1 MRGSI
6 GKREEAKANP
16 YFIKFDAGRHPLTGK
31 RQQKIIRGFA
41 TKRDAQRKLNE
52 VLAELDAGKYVDPA
66 RVTLG
71 EFLTTWLRDY
81 AEPQVR
87 SRTYEGYQFIVERHL
102 IPQLG
107 AIHLSKLS
115 ASQLQNYYGSA
126 LRGGR
131 LDGRGGLSAQT
142 VKHHHRVLSEALA
155 HAVRWGMVPRNVAQ
169 LVSPP
174 RVPEHEAGSLDIKG
188 VGAVLEF
195 ARETRY
201 YEVVHLAIY
210 TGLRRSELLGLSWPD
225 IDFDRGTLSVRHVVI
240 RLNRQGLHVEE
251 PKTKRSR
258 RMVTLGPDTLLML
271 RAHRET
277 QEANYAALGLSDTP
291 QLVFALGDSR
301 PLSPDTVT
309 HGVKRI
315 LRAAGYPDLG
325 LHDLRHTHVS
335 LMLAAG
341 VNLKVVQER
350 VGHSTIT
357 TTADRYAH
365 LLPGMQEGAV
375 ELFEEQLAR
384 GRPLA

>member
-1 MRGSI
+1 
-6 GKREEAKANP
+6 
-16 YFIKFDAGRHPLTGK
+16 
-31 RQQKIIRGFA
+31 
-41 TKRDAQRKLNE
+41 
-52 VLAELDAGKYVDPA
+52 
-66 RVTLG
+66 
-71 EFLTTWLRDY
+71 
-81 AEPQVR
+81 
-87 SRTYEGYQFIVERHL
+87 
-102 IPQLG
+102 
-107 AIHLSKLS
+107 
-115 ASQLQNYYGSA
+115 
-126 LRGGR
+126 
-131 LDGRGGLSAQT
+131 
-142 VKHHHRVLSEALA
+142 
-155 HAVRWGMVPRNVAQ
+155 
-169 LVSPP
+169 
-174 RVPEHEAGSLDIKG
+174 
-188 VGAVLEF
+188 
-195 ARETRY
+195 
-201 YEVVHLAIY
+201 
-210 TGLRRSELLGLSWPD
+210 
-225 IDFDRGTLSVRHVVI
+225 
-240 RLNRQGLHVEE
+240 
-251 PKTKRSR
+251 
-258 RMVTLGPDTLLML
+258 MVTLGPDTLLML

-291 QLVFALGDSR
+291 QLVFALGDGR